1 MNRENSR
8 NCFGRHDSTTKIV
21 EVFFN
26 IIIIIIIS
34 VVDVIYCFFIP
45 GSIIVIIM

>member
-1 MNRENSR
+1 MTAPQKLSR
-8 NCFGRHDSTTKIV
+8 Y
-21 EVFFN
+21 FFN